1 MADSEFYKEA
11 TAAGFTEKQARW
23 LEENVA
29 EEGHTHIIDDVEGL
43 DEALGEASGD
53 QMGDDDEGTG

>member
-11 TAAGFTEKQARW
+11 IAAGFTEKQARW

-29 EEGHTHIIDDVEGL
+29 EEGHTHAIDDVEGL
-43 DEALGEASGD
+43 EEALAGD
-53 QMGDDDEGTG
+53 PEEMEDEDEGT